1 MTELN
6 KKFTAE
12 SLKNYDGKNG
22 RPAYIAVDGIVYD
35 VTNNSHWTNGD
46 HHGLTAGQALSK
58 DILKSPH
65 GHSILH
71 RINKVG
77 TYTTN

>member
-22 RPAYIAVDGIVYD
+22 RPAYIAVDGVVYD

-46 HHGLTAGQALSK
+46 HHGLTAGQA
-58 DILKSPH
+58 ILKSPH
-65 GHSILH
+65 GHSVLH

-77 TYTTN
+77 TYTTD